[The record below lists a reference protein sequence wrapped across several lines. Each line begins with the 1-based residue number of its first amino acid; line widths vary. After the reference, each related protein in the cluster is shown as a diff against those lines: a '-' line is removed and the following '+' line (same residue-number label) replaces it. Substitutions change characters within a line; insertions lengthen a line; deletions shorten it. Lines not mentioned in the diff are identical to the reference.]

1 VDYTIVFD
9 GGSRGNP
16 GAGYGSYR
24 FRRGV
29 GPWSEPVA
37 LDFGTRVTSNEAE
50 YRSLIAALEDLAD
63 RCGEPAT
70 VALEITGDS
79 QLVLNQLRGDWKV
92 RAGNLRPL
100 FERARALAGRFRAVR
115 YTWHRRGRSVDLL
128 GH

>member
-16 GAGYGSYR
+16 GVGYGSYR
-24 FRRGV
+24 IRRGD
-29 GPWSEPVA
+29 GPWTEPVA
-37 LDFGTRVTSNEAE
+37 LALGDRVTNNEAE

-63 RCGEPAT
+63 RCANPAAVT
-70 VALEITGDS
+70 VEVTGDS
-79 QLVLNQLRGDWKV
+79 QLVLNQLRGAWKV

-100 FERARALAGRFRAVR
+100 FVQARTLADRFHTVR
-115 YTWHRRGRSVDLL
+115 YTWHRRDRSVDLL